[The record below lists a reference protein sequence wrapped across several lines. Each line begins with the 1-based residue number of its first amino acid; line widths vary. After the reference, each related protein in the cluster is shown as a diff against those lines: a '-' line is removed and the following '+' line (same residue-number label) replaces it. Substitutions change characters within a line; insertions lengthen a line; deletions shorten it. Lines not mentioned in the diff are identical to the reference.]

1 MSCFL
6 GIDLGTSGLKS
17 VLIDEK
23 GKVLASATAWYPL
36 YQPQNGWAE
45 QDADDWIQAAK
56 VSIGAV
62 LRDAELSADA
72 IVCVGLTG
80 QMHGL
85 VLLDDRDRP
94 IRRAILWCD
103 GRSSAECDEMTV
115 RAGGRDKLIEYCA
128 NPAIAGFTASK
139 ALWVRNSEPQ
149 NWERARKML
158 LPKDYLRLRMTG
170 EYASDASDASGMQLY
185 DVTHRRWSDE
195 LLAAFEIDRKMLP
208 DVYES
213 PEVCGRVTA
222 SAAAEFG
229 LCAGTPVVAGAGDN
243 AASAVGMGAVREGE
257 AFVSIGSSGVVY
269 AHSRLPALD
278 PLGRAHTFC
287 SAVPGEWHMMGVT
300 QGAGL
305 SLKWFKDT
313 LCGGLVEKA
322 KASGKNV
329 YAMLDELAA
338 ASPIGSN
345 RLIFLPYLMGERT
358 PHLDPLARGAFVGLS
373 ASHTLGDMA
382 RAVMEGVAFSLAD
395 CLGVLGEAGVK
406 PKSLVAVGGGGTSAL
421 WRKIICDAMNTEVE
435 LSPTAAEGAA
445 YGAAVLAAVGGGA
458 FSGVNDACSALT
470 VRKPACSP
478 DVERAARYAEV
489 YNIYR
494 ALYPAM
500 QKSLHDLAEI

>member
-17 VLIDEK
+17 VLINEK
-23 GKVLASATAWYPL
+23 GAVLASATVEYPL

-45 QDADDWIQAAK
+45 QDADDWIAAAK
-56 VSIGAV
+56 ASIHTV
-62 LRDAELSADA
+62 LGDAGLSAEQVA
-72 IVCVGLTG
+72 CVGLTG

-85 VLLDDRDRP
+85 VLLDEHDCP

-103 GRSSAECDEMTV
+103 GRSAAECDEMTV
-115 RAGGRDKLIEYCA
+115 RAGGRDKLIAHCA

-139 ALWVRNSEPQ
+139 ALWVRNNEPE
-149 NWERARKML
+149 NWSKARKML
-158 LPKDYLRLRMTG
+158 LPKDYLRFRMTG

-185 DVTHRRWSDE
+185 DVAHRRWSDA

-208 DVYES
+208 NVFES
-213 PEVCGRVTA
+213 PEVCGRITP

-269 AHSRLPALD
+269 AHSKLPALD

-287 SAVPGEWHMMGVT
+287 SSVPGEWHMMGVT

-313 LCGGLVEKA
+313 LCGGLVAEA
-322 KASGKNV
+322 KASGRSV

-358 PHLDPLARGAFVGLS
+358 PHLDPMARGAFVGLS

-395 CLGVLGEAGVK
+395 CLGVLGEAGVC

-421 WRKIICDAMNTEVE
+421 WREIICNVLNTEVE

-458 FSGVNDACSALT
+458 FGGVVEACSALT
-470 VRKPACSP
+470 GRSPECSP
-478 DVERAARYAEV
+478 ETDRAARYAEV
-489 YNIYR
+489 YGIYR

-500 QKSLHDLAEI
+500 RENLHKLAEI

>member
-23 GKVLASATAWYPL
+23 GAVKASATVEYPL

-45 QDADDWIQAAK
+45 QDADDWIEAAK
-56 VSIGAV
+56 SSIHAV
-62 LRDAELSADA
+62 LGDAGVAADSV
-72 IVCVGLTG
+72 VCVGLTG

-85 VLLDDRDRP
+85 VLLDEHDRP

-103 GRSSAECDEMTV
+103 GRSSAECDEMT
-115 RAGGRDKLIEYCA
+115 RLAGGRDKLIGYCA

-139 ALWVRNSEPQ
+139 ALWVRNNEPD
-149 NWERARKML
+149 NWNRARKML
-158 LPKDYLRLRMTG
+158 LPKDYLRFRMTG

-185 DVTHRRWSDE
+185 DVVHRRWSSE
-195 LLAAFEIDRKMLP
+195 LLDAFGIDRSMLP

-213 PEVCGRVTA
+213 PEVCGCVTA
-222 SAAAEFG
+222 SAAGEFG
-229 LCAGTPVVAGAGDN
+229 LKAGTPVVAGAGDN

-269 AHSRLPALD
+269 AHSKLPALD

-287 SAVPGEWHMMGVT
+287 SSVPGEWHMMGVT

-313 LCGGLVEKA
+313 LCGGLIEKA
-322 KASGKNV
+322 KALGRSV
-329 YAMLDELAA
+329 YALLDELAA

-345 RLIFLPYLMGERT
+345 RLVFLPYLMGERT

-373 ASHTLGDMA
+373 ASHTLGDMT

-395 CLGVLGEAGVK
+395 CLGVLSEAGVK

-421 WRKIICDAMNTEVE
+421 WREIVCNVLNTEVE

-445 YGAAVLAAVGGGA
+445 YGAALLATVGGGA
-458 FSGVNDACSALT
+458 YKNVVDACEAVTS
-470 VRKPACSP
+470 RKPACAP
-478 DVERAARYAEV
+478 ANDCAARYAKVYEV
-489 YNIYR
+489 YR

-500 QKSLHDLAEI
+500 RDSMHKLAEI